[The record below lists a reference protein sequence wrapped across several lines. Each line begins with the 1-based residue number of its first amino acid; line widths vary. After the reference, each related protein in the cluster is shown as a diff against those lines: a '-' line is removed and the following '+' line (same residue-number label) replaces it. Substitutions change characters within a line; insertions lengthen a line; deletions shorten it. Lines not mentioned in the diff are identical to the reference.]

1 MKKPAICIF
10 LLIYFFSSIAV
21 ADAVIMRCEI
31 RALSDDKNYN
41 SPNEE
46 GYITTF
52 GKLSE
57 VQFFKYEHSFF
68 KGHRFYRRN
77 ANQEWSDLVSEAE
90 YGNIPVIKKE
100 KYFLFSYPEGRDTSA
115 YEEIDFQN
123 LKWRTGTNCS
133 VSADRLLIPRNRQKC
148 PPDILHNQF
157 MTKCFLE

>member
-1 MKKPAICIF
+1 MKIQLF
-10 LLIYFFSSIAV
+10 LILLFTHIFSSPAV
-21 ADAVIMRCEI
+21 ADEIIMRCEI

-52 GKLSE
+52 GKISE
-57 VQFFKYEHSFF
+57 VQFFKYDHSFF

-77 ANQEWSDLVSEAE
+77 ANQEWSDLVREAE
-90 YGNIPVIKKE
+90 YGNNPVIKKE

-115 YEEIDFQN
+115 YEEIDFQK

-133 VSADRLLIPRNRQKC
+133 VSADRLLIPSNRQKC
-148 PPDILHNQF
+148 PPDILDNQF
-157 MTKCFLE
+157 MTKCVLE